1 MGTGIKTFIKSIFTD
16 RDWDGDATKVF
27 GFIIVVIGIIG
38 FFTSLSGWEL
48 MMTFGN
54 NDNGNSVRN
63 QSAKK
68 VSLLVLLLFSLHR
81 LSK

>member
-38 FFTSLSGWEL
+38 FFTSISGWEL
-48 MMTFGN
+48 MMTFGATMIST
-54 NDNGNSVRN
+54 G
-63 QSAKK
+63 K
-68 VSLLVLLLFSLHR
+68 FS
-81 LSK
+81 KEG